1 MCHLLTHLEG
11 PAMVLVPRWVLACA
25 GGLASG
31 LGGTVINRTRRV
43 LEFFEKVRPNP
54 LAKDV

>member
-1 MCHLLTHLEG
+1 
-11 PAMVLVPRWVLACA
+11 MVLVPRWVLAGA

-43 LEFFEKVRPNP
+43 LGFLEKVRHNP
-54 LAKDV
+54 LAKGVYEG